1 MILLDMGAEY
11 RCYCSDI
18 TCSYPVNGKF
28 TADQRMI
35 YEAVLEAQTQIY
47 AMMKPGT
54 LWSDMHYLM
63 WRVVLTA
70 LRDGGV
76 LVGDVDDMLAVEL
89 GSMFI
94 PCGLGH
100 LIGLDTHDV
109 GGYLDHCPP
118 RIETRGINKL
128 RTARVLETGMVFT
141 VEPGCYFIP
150 CLLDEAMADPAKSKF
165 LVPEVLDRFRVFGGV
180 RLEDVV
186 AVTETGIENYTICPR
201 TVEEV
206 EGVMAGGEWPPAID
220 VAPQLFRKWGKLD
233 KATGTMAE
241 LCGLCVAEAAPLK
254 VLSPKKRKLQQ

>member
-89 GSMFI
+89 GLLPLLSDSVLPLQC
-94 PCGLGH
+94 PCSSS
-100 LIGLDTHDV
+100 
-109 GGYLDHCPP
+109 
-118 RIETRGINKL
+118 R
-128 RTARVLETGMVFT
+128 
-141 VEPGCYFIP
+141 
-150 CLLDEAMADPAKSKF
+150 
-165 LVPEVLDRFRVFGGV
+165 
-180 RLEDVV
+180 
-186 AVTETGIENYTICPR
+186 
-201 TVEEV
+201 
-206 EGVMAGGEWPPAID
+206 
-220 VAPQLFRKWGKLD
+220 APH
-233 KATGTMAE
+233 
-241 LCGLCVAEAAPLK
+241 
-254 VLSPKKRKLQQ
+254 